1 MLFNSPTFL
10 FVFLPITLA
19 GFALAGRIG
28 HAWALLWLAGLSVA
42 FYAGNGVAHTLL
54 LLGSIAVNYGLGQHL
69 ATHGRSRWLAV
80 GVAGNLALLGWFKY
94 AGFATAAL
102 PIGISFYTF
111 TQIAWLVDAAAG
123 RAGRTGPRDYLLFV
137 TWFPH
142 LVAGPLLHHGAT
154 VPQFRD
160 PAMVRFTHQGIATGA
175 MLFLTGLFKKVVL
188 ADSVAPVADGLF
200 AAGQPAGAFAAW
212 AGVVAYTLQI
222 YFDFSGYSDMALG
235 LSRLFNVRLPVN
247 FDSPYQARSIVDFWR
262 RWHISLSSFLRDY
275 VYIPLGGN
283 RLGRRRRYANL
294 LATMLLAGLWH
305 GAGWTFVAWGAWHGV
320 LLVGNHLWSERFPGP
335 PRFPGLAWAGTLL
348 AVMLGWVL
356 FRAPDFVTA
365 LQVYA
370 GMAGLHG
377 AGIVPERSTLAI
389 LAVLAGIALVL
400 PNIGRM
406 LRDEAPA
413 LSLRWQPG
421 AIWATAGFAMLVGVL
436 LRMGRAS
443 PFLYAQF

>member
-1 MLFNSPTFL
+1 
-10 FVFLPITLA
+10 
-19 GFALAGRIG
+19 
-28 HAWALLWLAGLSVA
+28 
-42 FYAGNGVAHTLL
+42 
-54 LLGSIAVNYGLGQHL
+54 
-69 ATHGRSRWLAV
+69 
-80 GVAGNLALLGWFKY
+80 
-94 AGFATAAL
+94 
-102 PIGISFYTF
+102 
-111 TQIAWLVDAAAG
+111 
-123 RAGRTGPRDYLLFV
+123 
-137 TWFPH
+137 
-142 LVAGPLLHHGAT
+142 
-154 VPQFRD
+154 
-160 PAMVRFTHQGIATGA
+160 MVRFTHQGVATGA

-335 PRFPGLAWAGTLL
+335 PRFPGLAWAAMSFAFSLYVGHFGTYDRTYGS
-348 AVMLGWVL
+348 LG
-356 FRAPDFVTA
+356 A
-365 LQVYA
+365 
-370 GMAGLHG
+370 
-377 AGIVPERSTLAI
+377 
-389 LAVLAGIALVL
+389 LAGFMTWIW
-400 PNIGRM
+400 
-406 LRDEAPA
+406 
-413 LSLRWQPG
+413 LSLIVILLG
-421 AIWATAGFAMLVGVL
+421 AELNNELDRTVPKPTDA
-436 LRMGRAS
+436 
-443 PFLYAQF
+443 